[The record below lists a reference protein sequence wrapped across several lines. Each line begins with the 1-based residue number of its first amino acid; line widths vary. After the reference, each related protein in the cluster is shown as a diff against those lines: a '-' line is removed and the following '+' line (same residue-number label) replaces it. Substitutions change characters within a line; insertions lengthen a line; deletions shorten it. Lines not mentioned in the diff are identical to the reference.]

1 MFSEQPLSITPQYQG
16 RRIRVESHQVTLP
29 DGLVAQRDVVVHP
42 AAVVVVPFLDA
53 ETVVLIRQYRT
64 AAQRVLLE
72 IPAGCIEEG
81 EDASVAANRELQE
94 ETGYFATHLTPL
106 AGGFPSPGFC
116 TEWMHFFRADG
127 LVRRPL
133 KGDEDEWISMV
144 PMSMT
149 AALSAIQTGEICDL
163 KTMVGLYQCHMM

>member
-1 MFSEQPLSITPQYQG
+1 VFNEQSLSVTPQYQG
-16 RRIRVESHQVTLP
+16 KRIRVETHQVSLP

-53 ETVVLIRQYRT
+53 ETVILIRQYRT

-72 IPAGCIEEG
+72 IPAGCVEAG
-81 EDASVAANRELQE
+81 EDVCAAANRELQE
-94 ETGYFATHLTPL
+94 ETGYYATTLTPL

-127 LVRRPL
+127 LVYRPL
-133 KGDEDEWISMV
+133 KGDDDEWIAPV
-144 PMSMT
+144 PMSVT
-149 AALSAIQTGEICDL
+149 DALSAIRSGEICDL
-163 KTMVGLYQCHMM
+163 KTMVGLYQCAMM